1 MTQHLSMPLQ
11 RPLRSLLALGAF
23 VALSTLIPVAAG
35 GASTEP
41 APQEGRVILVGFDGA
56 DARTT
61 RRMIDEGRLPNL
73 AKLAQTGTFAPLIST
88 NPAESAAGWAAL
100 NTGTNPVKNGV
111 PSFIKRNTSGTQMPA
126 FGHIYQEDMVIEVPS
141 GALIS
146 GLVAVAESTPL
157 EPSMA
162 MGLLI
167 TLAAVIGFMLVL
179 RGLLK
184 VKLELAVVLSVLISL
199 AGGYAGMTWM
209 TDRSTGESSGS
220 LASDTY
226 EVPQVFKNAVTQ
238 PGFWDIAAR
247 GGKRA
252 IVLDAA
258 LAFDQETVPGA
269 RVLAGLGLPDVRGAG
284 NGNWFI
290 YTTEDTEVHRA
301 PKGWVDSKGSGTGT
315 TFRVDE
321 RGGKIVTAVYGPVN
335 FTKKAPLEAQI
346 AEINEEL
353 KSPDLGWKK
362 GGELRDKRKALEAQL
377 KGLKSSPHEHRVSLP
392 MTLERKGEELAIT
405 INGDTQ
411 TAAEGGW
418 TDWFRL
424 PFELAPGLVA
434 GGLTRVRVMELGEVI
449 TVYLHTF
456 DIDPENPPIW
466 QQVSQP
472 AGFAGELAGWAGGPY
487 ETLGWS
493 CMTNQLKDKKLP
505 VEVFLEDVEFTM
517 KWRRR
522 LTHSVLDRDDWEVL
536 FSVFSTTDRVQH
548 MMYKYYDPD
557 HPSHKTEE
565 SARVVDFFGKP
576 TALKDIVPAIY
587 EQMDVTVGEILAK
600 LNPADTLMLCADH
613 GFTSYRR
620 GLEVNNWLE
629 SEGYLTLKPGNTR
642 TSNSMALFA
651 ADWSKTKAY
660 SLGLGMIY
668 VNMEGREEGGI
679 VPKDEAKALLAEI
692 GSKLVDL
699 RDPGS
704 EEAPFDE
711 PRQVVLDYAIMDD
724 LYQGPQEWGRADYP
738 CADMQVGFA
747 EYYRASWGTVSGKL
761 KLVKNEAGAV
771 VPGPMYRDNS
781 NNWSGDHASNSP
793 HLVTGIFFSSKPVQI
808 PAEGVSVMHIAPTV
822 LATLGVAIPEN
833 FDLPALAR
841 K

>member
-1 MTQHLSMPLQ
+1 MTQHLLISRQ
-11 RPLRSLLALGAF
+11 HPLRFLLALGAF
-23 VALSTLIPVAAG
+23 AALSALIPVPTA
-35 GASTEP
+35 GASPEG
-41 APQEGRVILVGFDGA
+41 AAQEGRVILVGFDGA
-56 DARTT
+56 DSRTT
-61 RRMIDEGRLPNL
+61 QRMIDEGRLPNL
-73 AKLAQTGTFAPLIST
+73 AKLAQSGTFAPLIST

-111 PSFIKRNTSGTQMPA
+111 PSFIKRNTKGTQMPA
-126 FGHIYQEDMVIEVPS
+126 FGHIYQEDMVIDAPS
-141 GALIS
+141 NAFISALM
-146 GLVAVAESTPL
+146 AVAESTPF
-157 EPSMA
+157 EPHIGL
-162 MGLLI
+162 GLLI
-167 TLAAVIGFMLVL
+167 ALVSLVGFMFVL

-184 VKLELAVVLSVLISL
+184 VNLALAAGLSVLISL

-209 TDRSTGESSGS
+209 ANRGTSSS
-220 LASDTY
+220 ATY

-301 PKGWVDSKGSGTGT
+301 PKGWVDTKGSGTGT

-346 AEINEEL
+346 AEINESL
-353 KSPDLGWKK
+353 KSPDLGWKT
-362 GGELRDKRKALEAQL
+362 GGELRDKRKALEAEL
-377 KGLKSSPHEHRVSLP
+377 KGLKSSPHDHRVSLP
-392 MTLERKGEELAIT
+392 MTLERRGEELAIT

-418 TDWFRL
+418 TEWFRL

-434 GGLTRVRVMELGEVI
+434 GGLTRVRVMELGDVI

-522 LTHSVLDRDDWEVL
+522 LTHAVLDRDDWEVL

-548 MMYKYYDPD
+548 MMYKYHDTLHPFHDP
-557 HPSHKTEE
+557 EE

-600 LNPADTLMLCADH
+600 LDPADTLMLCADH

-629 SEGYLTLKPGNTR
+629 SEGYLTLKPGNTN
-642 TSNSMALFA
+642 TSNSMALLA

-668 VNMEGREEGGI
+668 VNMKGREKGGI

-692 GSKLVDL
+692 GSKLVAL
-699 RDPGS
+699 RDAGP
-704 EEAPFDE
+704 EDAPFAE
-711 PRQVVLDYAIMDD
+711 PMQVVLDYAIMDD

-747 EYYRASWGTVSGKL
+747 EFYRASWGTVSGKL

-793 HLVTGIFFSSKPVQI
+793 HLVTGIFFSSKPVQV
-808 PAEGVSVMHIAPTV
+808 PEEGVSVMHIAPTV
-822 LATLGVAIPEN
+822 LESLGVPIPEN
-833 FDLPALAR
+833 FDLPALVR

>member
-1 MTQHLSMPLQ
+1 MTQHLLTSRQ
-11 RPLRSLLALGAF
+11 RPLRFLLALGAF
-23 VALSTLIPVAAG
+23 VALSALIPVPTADASMEGAA
-35 GASTEP
+35 
-41 APQEGRVILVGFDGA
+41 QEGRVILVGFDGA
-56 DARTT
+56 DSRTT

-73 AKLAQTGTFAPLIST
+73 AKLAESGTFAPLIST

-111 PSFIKRNTSGTQMPA
+111 PSFIKRNTKGTQMPA
-126 FGHIYQEDMVIEVPS
+126 FGHIYQEDMVIDAPS
-141 GALIS
+141 SALIS
-146 GLVAVAESTPL
+146 GLMAAAESTPF
-157 EPSMA
+157 EPHIGL
-162 MGLLI
+162 GLLI
-167 TLAAVIGFMLVL
+167 VLVSVVGFMFVL

-184 VKLELAVVLSVLISL
+184 VNLPLAAALSVLISL

-209 TDRSTGESSGS
+209 ANRVTSSP
-220 LASDTY
+220 ATY

-301 PKGWVDSKGSGTGT
+301 PKGWVDTKGSGTGT

-335 FTKKAPLEAQI
+335 FTKKAPLQAQI
-346 AEINEEL
+346 AEINEAL

-362 GGELRDKRKALEAQL
+362 GGELRDKRKAFEAEL
-377 KGLKSSPHEHRVSLP
+377 KGLKSSPHDHRVSLP
-392 MTLERKGEELAIT
+392 MTLERRGEELAIT

-411 TAAEGGW
+411 TAPENGW
-418 TDWFRL
+418 TEWFRL

-548 MMYKYYDPD
+548 MMYKYYDSL
-557 HPSHKTEE
+557 HPFHDPVE

-587 EQMDVTVGEILAK
+587 EQMDVTVGEIMAK
-600 LNPADTLMLCADH
+600 LDPTDTLMLCADH

-629 SEGYLTLKPGNTR
+629 SEGYLTLKPGNTK
-642 TSNSMALFA
+642 TSNSMALLA

-668 VNMEGREEGGI
+668 VNMEGREKGGI
-679 VPKDEAKALLAEI
+679 VPMDEAKALLAEI

-699 RDPGS
+699 RDSGPEDG
-704 EEAPFDE
+704 PFAE
-711 PRQVVLDYAIMDD
+711 PKQVVLDYAIMDD

-747 EYYRASWGTVSGKL
+747 EFYRASWGTVSGKL

-808 PAEGVSVMHIAPTV
+808 PEEGVSVMHIAPTV
-822 LATLGVAIPEN
+822 LDSLGVPIPAN
-833 FDLPALAR
+833 FDLPALVR